1 MKVVHISSSGKLD
14 GGAELCLVD
23 LIKYEIENGINP
35 YVLLPYKGEL
45 QEKLN
50 SMGVETDI
58 IHYLP
63 WRHHR
68 SEPKLKS
75 SAIFLIKIVINLI
88 QEVHIYHFLRKHKV
102 DLVHINTTAVY
113 AGSISAHIL
122 NIPLIWHLREFNG
135 QPTSYDFYCKSFSYW
150 LLSNAS
156 KCIAVSKVIDNFYSE
171 HLNNSIVIYDSMEEP
186 RHERQSDLFS
196 TDITKIIL
204 IGNKKPDKGQM
215 DAIKALSQLRDLPIH
230 LTLIGKDLD
239 EAYVAEMHDYT
250 QKHSLANLLT
260 DNSFDSEAKY
270 KLLESDIALN
280 CSRSESFGRTTV
292 EALMSGCLVIGN
304 NNSCTAEL
312 LTNGRGLLYEGSED
326 LSVKIRWAINHPAES
341 KDIAKKGVEFGV
353 GSFQTGNKNIVNLFK
368 SML

>member
-1 MKVVHISSSGKLD
+1 MKVVHISSSGNLD
-14 GGAELCLVD
+14 GGAELCLVS

-45 QEKLN
+45 QDKLN
-50 SMGVETDI
+50 SMGVENDI

-75 SAIFLIKIVINLI
+75 SAIFMLKIVINLI
-88 QEVHIYHFLRKHKV
+88 QEVRIYRLLRKHKI

-113 AGSISAHIL
+113 AGSISAHVL
-122 NIPLIWHLREFNG
+122 NTPLIWHLREFNG
-135 QPTSYDFYCKSFSYW
+135 QPTSYDFYCKGFSYR
-150 LLSNAS
+150 LLAS
-156 KCIAVSKVIDNFYSE
+156 ANKCIAVSEVMDCFYSDN
-171 HLNNSIVIYDSMEEP
+171 LNNSIVIYDSMEEP
-186 RHERQSDLFS
+186 RHARPSELFS
-196 TDITKIIL
+196 SDITKIIL

-215 DAIKALSQLRDLPIH
+215 DAIKAMSQLRDLPIH

-239 EAYVAEMHDYT
+239 EAYVAEMHSYIQT
-250 QKHSLANLLT
+250 HSLANLLT
-260 DNSFDSEAKY
+260 DTPFDSEAKL

-312 LTNGRGLLYEGSED
+312 LANGRGLLYEGSED
-326 LSVKIRWAINHPAES
+326 LSAKIRWAINHPSES
-341 KDIAKKGVEFGV
+341 KDIAKKGAEFGV
-353 GSFQTGNKNIVNLFK
+353 CSFQTGNKNIVELFK